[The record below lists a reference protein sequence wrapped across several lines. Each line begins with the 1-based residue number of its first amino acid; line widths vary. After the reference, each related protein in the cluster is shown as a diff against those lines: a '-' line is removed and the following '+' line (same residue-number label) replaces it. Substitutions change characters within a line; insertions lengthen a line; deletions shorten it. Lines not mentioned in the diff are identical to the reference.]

1 VVSSRLAGLVH
12 FKLGE
17 EMKLSAQKKFE
28 LALHDVPMCAVCNK
42 PVERMESMYD
52 INHYQKG
59 FRVYCHGQTED
70 AFLSDM
76 DIWDADSIRMGQA
89 FIDKLPQPQLENK

>member
-1 VVSSRLAGLVH
+1 
-12 FKLGE
+12 
-17 EMKLSAQKKFE
+17 MKLSAQKKFE

-52 INHYQKG
+52 INAYQKR

-70 AFLSDM
+70 ATLDDM
-76 DIWDADSIRMGQA
+76 TIWDADSIRMGQA
-89 FIDKLPQPQLENK
+89 FIDKLPQPQLEKEA

>member
-1 VVSSRLAGLVH
+1 
-12 FKLGE
+12 
-17 EMKLSAQKKFE
+17 MKLSAQKKFE

-42 PVERMESMYD
+42 PVERMESTYD
-52 INHYQKG
+52 INGYQKR

-70 AFLSDM
+70 ATLDDM
-76 DIWDADSIRMGQA
+76 TIWDADSIRMGQA